1 MQSICELTEKCIQ
14 VHIKIVIEDPDSPM
28 INKEIYEIVMTYPIG
43 ERLTNLNAYLARYGF
58 AECTH
63 NSILNEEHLS
73 SRLIAKGIVQGYG
86 TSPKQRSLNEA
97 AFSLDLNKYA
107 KKPSDSQCC
116 KILNVISPDE
126 IWLQV
131 FDDANGAYDGFV
143 FIQSKAMQ

>member
-14 VHIKIVIEDPDSPM
+14 VHIKNVIEDPDSPM

-43 ERLTNLNAYLARYGF
+43 ERLTNLNAYLD
-58 AECTH
+58 
-63 NSILNEEHLS
+63 EEHLS